1 MLFFHL
7 ALDTPVGEDGENTIG
22 DLAADSFNREQSITD
37 RMQQRELEAVLW
49 PIVESQQGQGLLAF
63 SYAFLKSPL
72 LIKLL

>member
-22 DLAADSFNREQSITD
+22 DLAADSFNLEQSITD

-49 PIVESQQGQGLLAF
+49 PIVESL
-63 SYAFLKSPL
+63 
-72 LIKLL
+72 

>member
-49 PIVESQQGQGLLAF
+49 PIVESLSEQQAKTIRQHEYNARQLL
-63 SYAFLKSPL
+63 
-72 LIKLL
+72 

>member
-7 ALDTPVGEDGENTIG
+7 ALDTPVGEDGENIIG

-49 PIVESQQGQGLLAF
+49 HCRVTFGATGENNPA
-63 SYAFLKSPL
+63 A
-72 LIKLL
+72 

>member
-22 DLAADSFNREQSITD
+22 DLAADSFNQEQSITD

-49 PIVESQQGQGLLAF
+49 HCRVTFGATGENNPA
-63 SYAFLKSPL
+63 A
-72 LIKLL
+72 

>member
-49 PIVESQQGQGLLAF
+49 PIVESLSEQQAETIRQHEYNARQLL
-63 SYAFLKSPL
+63 
-72 LIKLL
+72 

>member
-22 DLAADSFNREQSITD
+22 DLAADSFDLEQSITD

-49 PIVESQQGQGLLAF
+49 HCRVTFGATRENNPA
-63 SYAFLKSPL
+63 A
-72 LIKLL
+72 

>member
-22 DLAADSFNREQSITD
+22 DRAADSFDLEQSVTD

-49 PIVESQQGQGLLAF
+49 HCRVTFGATGENNPA
-63 SYAFLKSPL
+63 A
-72 LIKLL
+72 

>member
-22 DLAADSFNREQSITD
+22 DLAADSFNLEQSITD

-49 PIVESQQGQGLLAF
+49 PIVESLSEQQAKTIRQHEYNVLQLL
-63 SYAFLKSPL
+63 
-72 LIKLL
+72 

>member
-1 MLFFHL
+1 M

-49 PIVESQQGQGLLAF
+49 PIVESLSEQQAETIRQHEYNVLQLL
-63 SYAFLKSPL
+63 
-72 LIKLL
+72 